1 MENKQNSDRS
11 ESMLSVVETHKLQS
25 SPYEKHEIEKE
36 FPKSVLQSL
45 LEKNY
50 DKRKQGGHYLQK
62 FLKEYYASKKSFD
75 IIDKS
80 IKYFHEV
87 YLTSVDDTYRQA
99 GLMAFSA
106 ISSTMTSREDPQYI
120 ESLVS
125 PVISCCRDN
134 VMKVKYYAVECLYNI
149 VKVSRKNVLFMFNQF
164 FKTIIDLCIGGDKEV
179 KKAAK
184 KLDSLLKTIVVECEA
199 SEDLFSSQKFIL
211 LLKEMSSG
219 SGIAYVHRMIVSWLN
234 VLDSIPDFNLFTFI
248 PNFLENVFLMLKSQD
263 LKLHNETQAFLRDL
277 FVEIKNDIEN
287 PHLNLSFIMET
298 LVKVIKV
305 NNTSVKI
312 EAITWISE
320 FIDKSDK
327 KMIRHFP
334 MGIKATLECLSDED
348 AKINELASSTNLKI
362 SEFCKL
368 NESESELNEEIT
380 HMAEVIIE
388 FIKHECVK
396 TRLASLEWLIIFQQK
411 YPKALETLTE
421 TMINTLST
429 RLSDP
434 DRKVINSSLI
444 ILCNIAKYKDNF
456 DKVISSILYEFSR
469 SKVFNTETVRAKI
482 KILCECLGTELVY
495 KSFAELLFIES
506 DIGFCKKMIE
516 VLNDLL
522 LIDQEFEEIRER
534 LKYCI
539 EVNDKE
545 CVEFFETLYKAW
557 CINPGCT
564 LILTFLVQRYG
575 LAYEIVNIL

>member
-1 MENKQNSDRS
+1 MDNKLLLDRS
-11 ESMLSVVETHKLQS
+11 ESVLSVIETHKLQS
-25 SPYEKHEIEKE
+25 SPFEKHEVEKDL
-36 FPKSVLQSL
+36 PKSILQSL

-50 DKRKQGGHYLQK
+50 EKRKQGGHYLQK
-62 FLKEYYASKKSFD
+62 FIKEQYAIKKSNE

-80 IKYFHEV
+80 IRYFHEV
-87 YLTSVDDTYRQA
+87 YLTSVDDSYRQA

-106 ISSTMTSREDPQYI
+106 ISSAMTSRDDSQYI
-120 ESLVS
+120 ESLVT

-134 VMKVKYYAVECLYNI
+134 NMKVKYYAVECLYNI
-149 VKVSRKNVLFMFNQF
+149 VKVSRKSVLFMFNQF
-164 FKTIIDLCIGGDKEV
+164 FKTNVDLCIGGDKEV

-199 SEDLFSSQKFIL
+199 SEELFSSRKFMV

-219 SGIAYVHRMIVSWLN
+219 SGITYVQRMIVSWLN

-248 PNFLENVFLMLKSQD
+248 PNFLEGVFLMLKSQD
-263 LKLHNETQAFLRDL
+263 LKLNNEAQTFLRDL
-277 FVEIKNDIEN
+277 LIEIKNDIEN
-287 PHLNLSFIMET
+287 PNLNLSFIMET

-305 NNTSVKI
+305 NYSSVKI

-320 FIDKSDK
+320 FIDKADK

-334 MGIKATLECLSDED
+334 MGIKSTLECLSDED
-348 AKINELASSTNLKI
+348 QKINEIASFTNTKL

-368 NESESELNEEIT
+368 NETESELNEEIT
-380 HMAEVIIE
+380 HMAEVIIK
-388 FIKHECVK
+388 FIEHESVK
-396 TRLASLEWLIIFQQK
+396 TRLAALEWLIIFQQK
-411 YPKALETLTE
+411 HPKALESLMD

-434 DRKVINSSLI
+434 ERKVINSTLI

-456 DKVISSILYEFSR
+456 DKVISSVLYEFSKT
-469 SKVFNTETVRAKI
+469 KVFNTESVRAKI

-506 DIGFCKKMIE
+506 DIEFCKRVIE

-522 LIDQEFEEIRER
+522 LIDQEFEDIREKM
-534 LKYCI
+534 KYCI
-539 EVNDKE
+539 ECDDKE
-545 CVEFFETLYKAW
+545 CIEFFEILYKAW